1 MRTQKTLQTKRTK
14 PKDGFRILHA
24 ATRKAKERRHRAATM
39 AAPEDLGEVPGVGIA
54 RALLVILLLHIAAI
68 AGIYLHNSWS
78 KGADIQASIE
88 DAPTGTPPKPLPGY
102 QRVTVSQGDN
112 YENLAVRHG
121 VNVNDLKAVN
131 EHKTLELGWAINI
144 PKNSIL
150 GMAHTNPSANTQVL
164 PQAPVPNYSLR
175 ERPPIQTAN
184 DTTHNAVTLG
194 RLTAVPGA
202 PQIST
207 DEPVYISPPSAV
219 APPNSYRERVRQDPP
234 RTQPEPIRQNGRSHT
249 VSSGDTL
256 WRIAHNNGVSVDAL
270 KRANPSV
277 NVSALKIGTRLVI
290 PK

>member
-24 ATRKAKERRHRAATM
+24 ATRKAKERRHRAATT

-54 RALLVILLLHIAAI
+54 RALVVILLLHIAAI

-88 DAPTGTPPKPLPGY
+88 EAPTNDPPKPIPGL

-112 YENLAVRHG
+112 YDILAARHR
-121 VNVNDLKAVN
+121 VNIDELKAVN
-131 EHKTLELGWAINI
+131 EHKDLELGWAINI
-144 PKNSIL
+144 PKNSIV
-150 GMAHTNPSANTQVL
+150 GMAQANAYPNTQAL
-164 PQAPVPNYSLR
+164 PVPQPQVQNYGLV

-184 DTTHNAVTLG
+184 DTTHDAVSLG
-194 RLTAVPGA
+194 QLTAVPGA
-202 PQIST
+202 PPVRA
-207 DEPVYISPPSAV
+207 DEPVYIGPPRNVTPPS
-219 APPNSYRERVRQDPP
+219 NHVRQDPP
-234 RTQPEPIRQNGRSHT
+234 RRQAEPVRQNGRSHT
-249 VSSGDTL
+249 VASGDTL
-256 WRIAHNNGVSVDAL
+256 WRIAHNNGVTVDAL